1 MPDQHHIQGYDN
13 RPVGIFDSGL
23 GGLTVA
29 AEIRKRLP
37 AEDLVY
43 LGDTARV
50 PYGNRSADTVR
61 QFARQDL
68 DFLVS
73 KNVKAVLVAC
83 NTVSAIAIDQ
93 MRQSHPE
100 IPISGVLIPGVQAV
114 LRSGGK
120 KIGEKYAFSDAE
132 RDVYI
137 AELGTTNVEAD
148 RYKGLGEMNPDELW
162 ETTMDPSTRTILRVT
177 MEDAMICDQT
187 FSLLMGDK
195 VEPRR
200 IFIEENAKF
209 AENLDI

>member
-120 KIGEKYAFSDAE
+120 KIT
-132 RDVYI
+132 V
-137 AELGTTNVEAD
+137 LGT
-148 RYKGLGEMNPDELW
+148 RG
-162 ETTMDPSTRTILRVT
+162 TIQSGAYEKAIL
-177 MEDAMICDQT
+177 EQN
-187 FSLLMGDK
+187 K
-195 VEPRR
+195 E
-200 IFIEENAKF
+200 
-209 AENLDI
+209 